1 MNVINVSIT
10 VFFHIFLNCI
20 SSRFRLILETCEKPK
35 MLDRVGKYPRF
46 VFRKY
51 LVHRCI
57 FEIPKYSGLTLIFW
71 TSIVSKCYSTPQYS
85 EESWHFQKFWSFQES
100 RNSRTVRYFRN
111 PTWADLTRADPILA
125 DLTRS
130 ESIRPEHRVPD
141 IFSFSHISA

>member
-1 MNVINVSIT
+1 MNVSIT
-10 VFFHIFLNCI
+10 VFFYIFLNCI

-71 TSIVSKCYSTPQYS
+71 TSIVSKCTQLLNILKNLDIFKNS
-85 EESWHFQKFWSFQES
+85 E
-100 RNSRTVRYFRN
+100 VFRN
-111 PTWADLTRADPILA
+111 PEILE
-125 DLTRS
+125 L
-130 ESIRPEHRVPD
+130 
-141 IFSFSHISA
+141 

>member
-1 MNVINVSIT
+1 MNVMNVSIT
-10 VFFHIFLNCI
+10 VFFYIFLNCI

-85 EESWHFQKFWSFQES
+85 EES
-100 RNSRTVRYFRN
+100 
-111 PTWADLTRADPILA
+111 
-125 DLTRS
+125 
-130 ESIRPEHRVPD
+130 
-141 IFSFSHISA
+141 